1 MALKGIS
8 MKKIVLLIIVMALL
22 MCGCAPDG
30 AASSAGLESSS
41 PVAGP
46 ETPAPTE
53 SPEPIS
59 EDVKALLGINEE
71 IWAEKHIR
79 NWMIGRLIIPNADI
93 NVAVFIHGEGA
104 DAAEIRQ
111 NVCDGEDSAILYS
124 DGVGNIIAD
133 HNNQGFINLP
143 NVKLGDRAYIVA
155 GDCIITLECDLVTDG
170 INTGNGITDTEG
182 NWVSADEDFTFYTCG
197 ADWINVKIAGFK
209 ELEQHYFEMETPEWY
224 VAGEQPEKEPDVYL
238 SSEP

>member
-1 MALKGIS
+1 
-8 MKKIVLLIIVMALL
+8 MKKTFLLIIVIAML
-22 MCGCAPDG
+22 MCGCAPV
-30 AASSAGLESSS
+30 GLADSGERDSSS
-41 PVAGP
+41 PAAGA
-46 ETPAPTE
+46 ETLDAA
-53 SPEPIS
+53 SEPVS
-59 EDVKALLGINEE
+59 DEVRALLGVNEE
-71 IWAEKHIR
+71 IWEEKHMR
-79 NWMIGRLIIPNADI
+79 SWMIGRLIIPDADI

-111 NVCDGEDSAILYS
+111 NVCDNEDSAILYS

-143 NVKLGDRAYIVA
+143 NVRLGDRAYIVA

-197 ADWINVKIAGFK
+197 EDWINVKIAGFK
-209 ELEQHYFEMETPEWY
+209 ELEQNYFELETPEWY
-224 VAGEQPEKEPDVYL
+224 VAGEQPVEEEDEYL
-238 SSEP
+238 SYEQ

>member
-1 MALKGIS
+1 
-8 MKKIVLLIIVMALL
+8 MKKTVLLIIILALL

-30 AASSAGLESSS
+30 AASSDGLETSS
-41 PVAGP
+41 PQAGP
-46 ETPAPTE
+46 AEAEPVA
-53 SPEPIS
+53 SPEPLS
-59 EDVKALLGINEE
+59 DEVQALLGINEE
-71 IWAEKHIR
+71 IWEEKHMR
-79 NWMIGRLIIPNADI
+79 NWMIGRLIIPDADI

-143 NVKLGDRAYIVA
+143 NVRLGDRAYIVA

-182 NWVSADEDFTFYTCG
+182 NWVSANEDFTFYTCG
-197 ADWINVKIAGFK
+197 EDWVNVKIAGFK
-209 ELEQHYFEMETPEWY
+209 ELEQNYFELETPEWY
-224 VAGEQPEKEPDVYL
+224 LRGEQPQEEEDLYL
-238 SSEP
+238 STEG

>member
-1 MALKGIS
+1 
-8 MKKIVLLIIVMALL
+8 MKKTFLLIIVIAML
-22 MCGCAPDG
+22 MCGCAPV
-30 AASSAGLESSS
+30 GLADSGERDSSS
-41 PVAGP
+41 PAAGA
-46 ETPAPTE
+46 EITDAA
-53 SPEPIS
+53 SEPVS
-59 EDVKALLGINEE
+59 DEVRALLGVNEE
-71 IWAEKHIR
+71 IWEEKHMR
-79 NWMIGRLIIPNADI
+79 SWMIGRLIIPDADI

-111 NVCDGEDSAILYS
+111 NVCDNEDSAILYS

-143 NVKLGDRAYIVA
+143 NVRLGDRAYIVA

-197 ADWINVKIAGFK
+197 EDWVNVKIAGFK
-209 ELEQHYFEMETPEWY
+209 ELEQNYFELETPEWY
-224 VAGEQPEKEPDVYL
+224 VAGEQPVEEEDEYL
-238 SSEP
+238 SYEQ